1 MNTNIDFRD
10 RKYKITGKHTRTV
23 YIGKET
29 TKQKHFITKLYCIF
43 YRKYFKV
50 TWKTVQKCAR
60 ISTENKEMSTCLKED
75 INQPPE
81 DKFTVTN
88 RCRTEEKQSHFV
100 LKECNIVIIVQHFA
114 FMYM

>member
-1 MNTNIDFRD
+1 MT
-10 RKYKITGKHTRTV
+10 
-23 YIGKET
+23 
-29 TKQKHFITKLYCIF
+29 C
-43 YRKYFKV
+43 
-50 TWKTVQKCAR
+50 KTVQKCAR

-100 LKECNIVIIVQHFA
+100 LKECNIVIIISA
-114 FMYM
+114 FCIHVHVNCAERNDNCTMVLSFSD